1 MLLALN
7 GRHRLRILPVHESPP
22 PSYNCFFMRDQNTSF
37 NSTIHIL
44 HSLKLKMIP
53 KYHIRPASSAQED
66 GKKILEFT
74 DSQLPYLASIGSAEQ
89 WGSAS
94 IAARDAAQQK
104 YAQLVERSEK
114 KQTWGLDWYQ
124 MLMLEVEVDPDAL
137 PETLRSSALSQDQEG
152 RLTRLP
158 VAAMVLEGRSSD
170 YTRPVLPEQDARD
183 PFVWVRYLVTDRRA
197 GALSKG
203 CGQRLLDY
211 ADEVARSMGLNRL
224 CLDGWNGNDYLL
236 IK

>member
-1 MLLALN
+1 MA
-7 GRHRLRILPVHESPP
+7 
-22 PSYNCFFMRDQNTSF
+22 
-37 NSTIHIL
+37 
-44 HSLKLKMIP
+44 P

-66 GKKILEFT
+66 SKKILEFT

-94 IAARDAAQQK
+94 IAARDAAQLK
-104 YAQLVERSEK
+104 YAQLVERSEQ
-114 KQTWGLDWYQ
+114 KQKWGLDWYRMF
-124 MLMLEVEVDPDAL
+124 MLDVEVDSDSV
-137 PETLRSSALSQDQEG
+137 PESLRSSILPQSADN
-152 RLTRLP
+152 RLVRLP

-170 YTRPVLPEQDARD
+170 YTRPVLAEQDAQD
-183 PFVWVRYLVTDRRA
+183 PFIWVRYLVTDRRA

-203 CGQRLLDY
+203 SGRRLLDY

>member
-1 MLLALN
+1 M
-7 GRHRLRILPVHESPP
+7 
-22 PSYNCFFMRDQNTSF
+22 T
-37 NSTIHIL
+37 
-44 HSLKLKMIP
+44 P

-66 GKKILEFT
+66 GAKILEFT

-94 IAARDAAQQK
+94 IAARDAAQLK

-114 KQTWGLDWYQ
+114 PQTWGLDWYQ
-124 MLMLEVEVDPDAL
+124 MVMLEVEVDSDSVPDD
-137 PETLRSSALSQDQEG
+137 LRSSALSHGQEG
-152 RLTRLP
+152 KLVRLP
-158 VAAMVLEGRSSD
+158 VAAMVLEGQSSD
-170 YTRPVLPEQDARD
+170 YTRPVLPEQDAQD
-183 PFVWVRYLVTDRRA
+183 PFIWVRYLVTDRRA

-203 CGQRLLDY
+203 SGQRLLDY